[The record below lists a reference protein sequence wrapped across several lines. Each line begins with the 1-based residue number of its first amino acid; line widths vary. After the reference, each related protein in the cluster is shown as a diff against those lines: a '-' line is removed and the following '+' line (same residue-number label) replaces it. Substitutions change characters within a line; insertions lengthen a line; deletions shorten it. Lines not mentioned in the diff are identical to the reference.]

1 MLKIRRIINSVNIKK
16 FLTKYK
22 IEFKEANDNLI
33 MRCPFHKDKSP
44 SFSMALKGKTK
55 GRFICYAS
63 NCGVTG
69 DFINFVCL
77 MEEIDRVEAIEY
89 LEEEI
94 SLKKT
99 YNLKRIKSR
108 LKSAKKNFQ
117 DEIDSDVK
125 KKKTKNGKVKE
136 HRDVMSF
143 EDQIIELGSY
153 LNSVRNH
160 KDIRVIEKII
170 KEFKIRI
177 VEHKWIGLSICIPIV
192 FNNKIVSY
200 YYESLADRG
209 VKRYSRGSKISHT
222 LFHLKEKDYK
232 RVFVV
237 EGIWDSIKLWACG
250 FNATTCFSSKV
261 STIQSDFLNE
271 YAEDV
276 IIFFDGD
283 DAGMKGSNAAKRLLE
298 PTNNVYIIKTPNGK
312 DPDDLQPKRIK
323 SLIHRWYREKKR
335 I

>member
-1 MLKIRRIINSVNIKK
+1 MLKSRRIIHSVNIKK

-22 IEFKEANDNLI
+22 LEFKESNDNLI
-33 MRCPFHKDKSP
+33 MKCPFHKDKSP

-77 MEEIDRVEAIEY
+77 MEEIDRNEAIEY

-99 YNLKRIKSR
+99 YNLKR

-117 DEIDSDVK
+117 DEIDNDVK

-136 HRDVMSF
+136 HREVMF
-143 EDQIIELGSY
+143 IEDQFAVIANY
-153 LNSVRNH
+153 LNNVRNH
-160 KDIRVIEKII
+160 RDARTIGKIV

-200 YYESLADRG
+200 YYESLMDRG
-209 VKRYSRGSKISHT
+209 VKRYSRGSKISHS

-232 RVFVV
+232 RVFVA

-261 STIQSDFLNE
+261 SMVQSDFLNE
-271 YAEDV
+271 YVEDV

-283 DAGMKGSNAAKRLLE
+283 DAGTKGSNAAKRLLE
-298 PTNNVYIIKTPNGK
+298 PTNNVYIIETPNGK

-323 SLIHRWYREKKR
+323 SLIHRWYKEKKKV
-335 I
+335 